1 MTTLSRTTLG
11 NGPELVLVHGWGL
24 HGGIWAGLAPTLA
37 ARFHVTVVDLPGHG
51 LSAGVQVRDLDDY
64 ADALAAVVAGRAT
77 WLGWS
82 FGATVLLH
90 MCSRHRQL
98 VERLVLV
105 GATPRFVR
113 GPDWLWGM
121 EPETLDAFA
130 RDLSISYHAT
140 LQRFLN
146 LQLGMNETAR
156 TLMRQMRAELFRY
169 GQPDPAGLDAGL
181 AILRTADL
189 RALLPCL
196 QVPCQVI
203 HGAHDRLV
211 PVAAARSLAV
221 SLGASIDVL
230 ASAGHAPFLSHP
242 EAFGAAL
249 DAFLHG

>member
-1 MTTLSRTTLG
+1 MTMLFRTTLG

-24 HGGIWAGLAPTLA
+24 HGGIWAGLAPALA

-51 LSAGVQVRDLDDY
+51 LSAEVRARDLDAY
-64 ADALAAVVAGRAT
+64 ADALAAVVPGRAT

-82 FGATVLLH
+82 FGATVLLC
-90 MCSRHRQL
+90 MCLRHRQL

-113 GPDWLWGM
+113 APDWLWGM
-121 EPETLDAFA
+121 EPEALDTFA
-130 RDLSISYHAT
+130 RDLSSSYHVT
-140 LQRFLN
+140 LQRFLS
-146 LQLGMNETAR
+146 LQLGMDETAR
-156 TLMRQMRAELFRY
+156 TLARQMRVELFRY
-169 GQPDPAGLDAGL
+169 GQPDPVGLDAGL

-203 HGAHDRLV
+203 HGARDRLV
-211 PVAAARSLAV
+211 PVAAAQFLAA
-221 SLGASIDVL
+221 SLGTSSHVL

-242 EAFGAAL
+242 EEFRAVL
-249 DAFLHG
+249 DAFLHD